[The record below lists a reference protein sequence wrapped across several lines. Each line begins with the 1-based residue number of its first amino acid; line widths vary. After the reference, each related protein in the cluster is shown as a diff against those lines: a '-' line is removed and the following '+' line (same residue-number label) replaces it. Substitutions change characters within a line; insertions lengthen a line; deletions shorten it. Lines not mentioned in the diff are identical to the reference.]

1 MQRYER
7 GSALLARQLFRRG
20 LAGGAPC
27 GQRCAA
33 RTSVCSAV
41 QGVQPGRPMQ
51 FGRRRYAT
59 RPTARTP
66 AGATHSCRRRASS
79 AEAPAAA
86 GAGAVRPVL
95 FGLFRRD
102 GRPSCGRFEVSGG
115 PFSTGGGPGF
125 QGFRGRDPDG
135 LRIRLRQRAGGS
147 GFRRRSGSPRL
158 QPLPEGFQ
166 GGLFIKR

>member
-7 GSALLARQLFRRG
+7 GSALLARQLFRSG

-51 FGRRRYAT
+51 PGRRYAA
-59 RPTARTP
+59 RPTTCNP

-86 GAGAVRPVL
+86 GGAGAVRPAL
-95 FGLFRRD
+95 FGLFRRG
-102 GRPSCGRFEVSGG
+102 GRPPCGRFEVSGG
-115 PFSTGGGPGF
+115 PFSTGSGPGF

-147 GFRRRSGSPRL
+147 DIRRRSGPPRL